1 MFTPAL
7 TAFGTHLTGSPSPS
21 LSSPATVPTTLI
33 HAVRQDDS
41 PEVLTNAETCGYTS
55 GAWSSAVTC
64 GSQQS
69 CTYYSSPNSAP
80 NFGCCSNG
88 LGCGYVSTCLD
99 YRAKGNFNTYA
110 GVAIAGANF
119 LCGSYLPYCS
129 TLLLYGTTYAP
140 GSTQSFYYY
149 SCQIRSGPAVT
160 AFQTTFDERDKNA
173 APATT
178 TTSASSSSSSATT
191 TTTEASSTSTST
203 TSSSSSSSES
213 SVQTSPTSSLQSTQT
228 SSGALPSTK
237 ANIIS
242 SSPNDASS
250 TIAAPS
256 TTSTNHA
263 SPNGISQT
271 SQIGIAVGV
280 SIGACILLASI
291 AFLFFR
297 HRKAKADKRW
307 LDQPSQTFPAYLH
320 HMDGSKAAHP
330 FDYRSDS
337 FRTNLS
343 GKSASEGAYELS
355 STGRTHELSA
365 GDH

>member
-7 TAFGTHLTGSPSPS
+7 TAFGTQFTSSPSPS
-21 LSSPATVPTTLI
+21 LSLPATAPTTLVQ
-33 HAVRQDDS
+33 AVRRDDS
-41 PEVLTNAETCGYTS
+41 SEVLTNAQTCGYTS

-69 CTYYSSPNSAP
+69 CTYYSSPYSAP

-88 LGCGYVSTCLD
+88 SGCGYVSTCLD
-99 YRAKGNFNTYA
+99 YRAQGNFNTGA

-119 LCGSYLPYCS
+119 LCGSILPYCS

-149 SCQIRSGPAVT
+149 SCQIRSVPAVT
-160 AFQTTFDERDKNA
+160 AFQTTFDERDETA
-173 APATT
+173 AST
-178 TTSASSSSSSATT
+178 TTSSAAPTTT

-203 TSSSSSSSES
+203 TSSSASSSGS
-213 SVQTSPTSSLQSTQT
+213 SVQTSSTGSLQSTQA
-228 SSGALPSTK
+228 SSGTLPSTK
-237 ANIIS
+237 ANMIS
-242 SSPNDASS
+242 SSPSGASS
-250 TIAAPS
+250 TIVDPS
-256 TTSTNHA
+256 ATSTNHS
-263 SPNGISQT
+263 SPNSLSQT
-271 SQIGIAVGV
+271 SQIGIAIGV
-280 SIGACILLASI
+280 SIGVCVLLASI

-297 HRKAKADKRW
+297 HRKAKADRRW
-307 LDQPSQTFPAYLH
+307 LEQPSQTFPTYLH
-320 HMDGSKAAHP
+320 HMDGTKAQP

-343 GKSASEGAYELS
+343 GKSAGEGEAAYELS